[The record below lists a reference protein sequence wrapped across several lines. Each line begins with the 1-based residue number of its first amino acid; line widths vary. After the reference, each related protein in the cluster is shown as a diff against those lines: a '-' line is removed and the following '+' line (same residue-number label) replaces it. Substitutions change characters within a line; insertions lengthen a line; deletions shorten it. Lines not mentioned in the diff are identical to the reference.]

1 MIWKATEWE
10 TVGMGWHANCT
21 DNLAGGS
28 SLWYHPARIL
38 GISPADFVEL
48 LVKEYKPDTLI
59 YDEERNVLLF
69 SWKSQAQM
77 RKYKNA
83 MNAAARKVNYQI

>member
-10 TVGMGWHANCT
+10 TIGMGWHANCV

-38 GISPADFVEL
+38 GISPAEFIEWII
-48 LVKEYKPDTLI
+48 KNYKPDYINYSEDANLLI
-59 YDEERNVLLF
+59 F
-69 SWKSQAQM
+69 TWKSQAQM
-77 RKYKNA
+77 RKYKNYI
-83 MNAAARKVNYQI
+83 NAQARKVNYQI